1 MSINNEITKSSSFNS
16 EDGNENKISMIEE
29 EEENKFI
36 NNFFSEAKIENNK
49 FIKPNHKLIWDYCR
63 QNTFHFKQDIDR
75 VWLIIRNFDLLTL
88 INNKGHY
95 PCVPT
100 KGNDTWKVGNE
111 FKGNLCGTF
120 PFLARVEKN
129 VNLPEIKKI
138 KWLFNI
144 QNNNFIMIKFELFK
158 NTEDNTC
165 VLFCTTKS
173 ENNGLQK
180 MLEQKFREMQLN
192 ELLLKVEELLESEP
206 INLFQYESG
215 IINAKMED
223 IWKIVTDFNKLT
235 AIAPN
240 NKCLPNINISN
251 MKQGEKVISSIVDN
265 NDVDEVEITLLQKED
280 RKGWNKWICI
290 ILISSVMTKKH
301 PKHCL
306 LFQLTKINENEC
318 QLTFISKYHEPI
330 ETKRFRDI
338 SNKKKY
344 LLLSIKDYFDN
355 FYCPSFSN

>member
-1 MSINNEITKSSSFNS
+1 
-16 EDGNENKISMIEE
+16 
-29 EEENKFI
+29 
-36 NNFFSEAKIENNK
+36 
-49 FIKPNHKLIWDYCR
+49 
-63 QNTFHFKQDIDR
+63 
-75 VWLIIRNFDLLTL
+75 
-88 INNKGHY
+88 
-95 PCVPT
+95 
-100 KGNDTWKVGNE
+100 
-111 FKGNLCGTF
+111 
-120 PFLARVEKN
+120 
-129 VNLPEIKKI
+129 
-138 KWLFNI
+138 
-144 QNNNFIMIKFELFK
+144 MIKVELFK
-158 NTEDNTC
+158 VTADNTC
-165 VLFCTTKS
+165 VLLWKMKLENS
-173 ENNGLQK
+173 EMIKEFEEKYKEAQTNTI
-180 MLEQKFREMQLN
+180 F
-192 ELLLKVEELLESEP
+192 LKVEELLESEP

-265 NDVDEVEITLLQKED
+265 YDVDEVEITLLQKED